1 MALPDAGA
9 LDIGAMG
16 IMVRCVCSGE
26 QVHELKT
33 CIWSCR
39 AADCR
44 HSGGNLLPTAGVDRA
59 VGRFRANGRN
69 FRRRKT
75 EDGL

>member
-1 MALPDAGA
+1 
-9 LDIGAMG
+9 
-16 IMVRCVCSGE
+16 MVPMRARE
-26 QVHELKT
+26 QAHELKT